1 MPISTLKRLIDAR
14 RDLIDKVI
22 SGTLTILLMAF
33 AFFSIW
39 EKHWGQYL
47 YNSILL
53 FWVMGGCCKQ
63 SFNLFKEKKAF
74 IVIAAFLL
82 LLVLGL
88 SWSIDIRYGKEVCH
102 RYGYLLLIPVFVPL
116 INSKNGKWIILALLS
131 GLAFIVAN
139 SYLIQYHIFH
149 QSNPDLFPALNLTY
163 NEYSFYLGVIL
174 LASVYFAMAFFHAK
188 QWRKSLALI
197 LIIIPIGYRLIDS
210 RGRGALVGTLV
221 AFAVL
226 VFAKYPKAIKKAI
239 LPVFFGLAIVVWIG
253 WNYAPIFKSR
263 FIAAY
268 QGATQLNRG
277 NIRNSVGI
285 RWAYLDVGTSM
296 VLDHPFLGLGTGSHT
311 KTFDHLVKGYKSGIY
326 ASVPKY
332 LWTYHFHNDYL
343 EIAVQVGLLGL
354 FVYLG
359 AMFCMVWDLRES
371 RSFPLIVSILTL
383 FWINGLSDVMFVHGG
398 IIYFMT
404 LALGLSY
411 AESTIRSTGPQKESG

>member
-102 RYGYLLLIPVFVPL
+102 RYGYLLLIPVFASL
-116 INSKNGKWIILALLS
+116 INSKNRKWIILALLS

-197 LIIIPIGYRLIDS
+197 LIIIPIGYR
-210 RGRGALVGTLV
+210 LV

-296 VLDHPFLGLGTGSHT
+296 VLDHPFLGLGTGST
-311 KTFDHLVKGYKSGIY
+311 NPYFVELMCQQIKSGILSTT
-326 ASVPKY
+326 ASLPG
-332 LWTYHFHNDYL
+332 L
-343 EIAVQVGLLGL
+343 QV
-354 FVYLG
+354 
-359 AMFCMVWDLRES
+359 S
-371 RSFPLIVSILTL
+371 
-383 FWINGLSDVMFVHGG
+383 
-398 IIYFMT
+398 
-404 LALGLSY
+404 
-411 AESTIRSTGPQKESG
+411 Q